1 METLPIEEIV
11 SGFAEML
18 KHGLIADESLFTEI
32 VSEMTNMG
40 ELSEDLLLRC
50 IEIKHEI
57 VKEDLNDDF
66 FSVESYPTAKIS
78 ILDSELISDGKWLV
92 SGELTIKSYTH
103 PIQFEIINS
112 MDGWKADLVFD
123 RSMYDIQFRS
133 GTFFEKLGDKMIY
146 DDIELEINLKTL

>member
-1 METLPIEEIV
+1 M
-11 SGFAEML
+11 
-18 KHGLIADESLFTEI
+18 
-32 VSEMTNMG
+32 
-40 ELSEDLLLRC
+40 
-50 IEIKHEI
+50 
-57 VKEDLNDDF
+57 
-66 FSVESYPTAKIS
+66 
-78 ILDSELISDGKWLV
+78 DSEIISDGKWLV